1 MLSRVHDN
9 TALCLRVS
17 GELNSLCVTVLVD
30 CEVRGESEE
39 GGSCGRVGE
48 HCLDDISMEP
58 SPDWAAISDLI
69 RVTRERMSVSMFVL
83 HNHHLI

>member
-1 MLSRVHDN
+1 MLSRVYDN

-39 GGSCGRVGE
+39 GAAVGG
-48 HCLDDISMEP
+48 
-58 SPDWAAISDLI
+58 W
-69 RVTRERMSVSMFVL
+69 VSIV
-83 HNHHLI
+83 

>member
-1 MLSRVHDN
+1 MLSRVYDN

-30 CEVRGESEE
+30 CEVSGESQE

-58 SPDWAAISDLI
+58 SPDTGQL
-69 RVTRERMSVSMFVL
+69 SVS
-83 HNHHLI
+83 

>member
-9 TALCLRVS
+9 TALCLTVS

-58 SPDWAAISDLI
+58 SPDTGQL
-69 RVTRERMSVSMFVL
+69 SVS
-83 HNHHLI
+83 